1 MSKKLTIKK
10 KDNELITKYNK
21 SITISDAN
29 LLKLQK
35 AGSMT
40 NYFKSAV
47 KGFKNKATSL
57 QKKVSNKYQAT
68 KLRAAMSISQAK
80 ESLGKK
86 YKQVKQKAQIASIP
100 YVSKAIKLKD
110 KLKKKTQNAVDLA
123 TDLKSNA
130 KRSIQSI
137 TAPKISMNAILKS
150 NAKRSIQ
157 SITAPKISMNAILK
171 SNTINL
177 EQLNVLIDY
186 YNKSP
191 IEPYTYISK
200 ILKIKSI
207 IIKSFID
214 NNEFNK
220 QSKIINIKLD
230 NLIFNFLD
238 KYVRAWSNTYITF
251 LSQTG
256 GSIMS
261 FAKSMRNKASKLATQ
276 AKTAAIKTVAKVKTS
291 LKSTNNYEKQLSKGI
306 PKGIVELEFINKY
319 TNIIKDLLIDCYITN
334 KDYYTK
340 IGYDTNQLNQLNQL
354 ESITKVCA
362 FLAYATNLIIP
373 DQKGNI
379 TINSI
384 SDFINKLNQ
393 LLCLNNITK
402 VNITGF
408 DNILNFANTYNSKLN
423 LF

>member
-123 TDLKSNA
+123 TD
-130 KRSIQSI
+130 
-137 TAPKISMNAILKS
+137 LKS